1 MGWLDNSTN
10 NIILDAVLTD
20 YGRQALARND
30 GSFKIAKFAL
40 GDDEINYGIITK
52 YGRTVGREK
61 IEKNTPIFEA
71 FTNQNLGL
79 KYRMI
84 STPRPLLYMP
94 RLQLVST
101 SATSISLSTSD
112 TGEVKSYSTIKI
124 EQQPQGGET
133 TVDADLMETN
143 FDVYVPDLFLYVMDQ
158 SSIGSPDSNKIAKYT
173 IRTSSGGSVPTLEFK
188 IHTRSLTT
196 TMFTT
201 YGRLTTNA
209 TREINTS
216 LKIVGRS
223 SGAVG
228 ELPVSIISSLR

>member
-1 MGWLDNSTN
+1 MIDDAEKSGRLKPGAT
-10 NIILDAVLTD
+10 ILEPTS
-20 YGRQALARND
+20 GNTGISLAM
-30 GSFKIAKFAL
+30 IAKVRGYKL
-40 GDDEINYGIITK
+40 VCVMPENTSVK

-112 TGEVKSYSTIKI
+112 TGEVKSYATIKI

-143 FDVYVPDLFLYVMDQ
+143 FDVYIPDLFMYVMDQ

-201 YGRLTTNA
+201 YGRLTTNNA
-209 TREINTS
+209 REINTS
-216 LKIVGRS
+216 IKIVGRS
-223 SGAVG
+223 SGAVV